1 MCCCAQNEHIEFL
14 RKAVRKRINE
24 SRALKK
30 SLAIVAKHADG
41 EHKLYRCGSCGSS
54 GRAVAHGTGET
65 TNTCSA
71 FPRSKSRIGWKR
83 CLFNPTSYSY
93 SRRSFRTSCARTTL
107 QRARLSAV
115 CRDAIGRRSLVRQLV
130 CVIIFRRCKHNI
142 SCPQTRMVVGS
153 NRMRTRTSFQPSNP
167 SIERTCPGKHGPCRS
182 CRTLS
187 VREYLPPPAAPGR

>member
-1 MCCCAQNEHIEFL
+1 MLTASTSCI
-14 RKAVRKRINE
+14 AVG
-24 SRALKK
+24 L
-30 SLAIVAKHADG
+30 VA
-41 EHKLYRCGSCGSS
+41 SS

-142 SCPQTRMVVGS
+142 SCPQTRRVVGS